1 MQPRAPARR
10 PAPGDEVTTKP
21 TPSGH
26 RTMALAAADELRR
39 RILSGEF
46 PEGFQLKQEALA
58 EDFGMSRIPIREA
71 LVQLESEGFVK
82 ILPHRGALLAEL
94 SPAEIG
100 ELFEL
105 RALLE
110 PRLLRQSAPR
120 LTAHD
125 YAALNRINAEYRAE
139 IRALNPG
146 RWGELN
152 TKLHLHLMSRADQPR
167 TLAIVTAL
175 LQNTDR
181 YTRLQL
187 SLTGR
192 GRIQAEKEHITLVRL
207 CRTGNVAG
215 ACKLL
220 AAHIQHAEQVL
231 VAFIVA
237 RAAAGPVRTELVVR
251 RNSRK
256 PRARR
261 ETASKLA

>member
-1 MQPRAPARR
+1 M
-10 PAPGDEVTTKP
+10 TTKP
-21 TPSGH
+21 TTLGH

-46 PEGFQLKQEALA
+46 PEGFQLKQDALA

-82 ILPHRGALLAEL
+82 ILPHRGALVAEL
-94 SPAEIG
+94 SPAEIS

-110 PRLLRQSAPR
+110 LRLLRLSAPR
-120 LTAHD
+120 LTADD
-125 YAALNRINAEYRAE
+125 YAALDRINAEYRAE
-139 IRALNPG
+139 MRALNPA

-152 TKLHLHLMSRADQPR
+152 TTLHLQLMSRAEQPR

-187 SLTGR
+187 SLTGS
-192 GRIQAEKEHITLVRL
+192 GRNRAEKEHATIVRL
-207 CRTGNVAG
+207 CRAG
-215 ACKLL
+215 DVTAACRLLTAHIRHAEEELL
-220 AAHIQHAEQVL
+220 AFIAARGRAPKGAPAKQV
-231 VAFIVA
+231 
-237 RAAAGPVRTELVVR
+237 AAAR
-251 RNSRK
+251 
-256 PRARR
+256 
-261 ETASKLA
+261 

>member
-1 MQPRAPARR
+1 MPAGTSRR
-10 PAPGDEVTTKP
+10 SVDATPP
-21 TPSGH
+21 TLGH

-46 PEGFQLKQEALA
+46 AEGFQLKQDALA
-58 EDFGMSRIPIREA
+58 ADFGMSRIPLREA
-71 LVQLESEGFVK
+71 LVQLESEGLVR
-82 ILPHRGALLAEL
+82 ILPHRGAQVSGL
-94 SPAEIG
+94 SHTEIS

-110 PRLLRQSAPR
+110 PRLLRLSAPR
-120 LTAHD
+120 LTAED
-125 YAALNRINAEYRAE
+125 FAALDAINAEYRVE

-152 TKLHLHLMSRADQPR
+152 TKLHLRLMSRAEQPR

-192 GRIQAEKEHITLVRL
+192 GRARAEKEHTAMVRL
-207 CRTGNVAG
+207 CHAGDVAA

-220 AAHIQHAEQVL
+220 TAHIRHAEAML
-231 VAFIVA
+231 VAFIRK
-237 RAAAGPVRTELVVR
+237 RAPAASVSSE
-251 RNSRK
+251 K
-256 PRARR
+256 
-261 ETASKLA
+261 

>member
-1 MQPRAPARR
+1 M
-10 PAPGDEVTTKP
+10 TTKP
-21 TPSGH
+21 ATLGH

-46 PEGFQLKQEALA
+46 PEGSQLKQDALA
-58 EDFGMSRIPIREA
+58 EAFGMSRIPIREA

-82 ILPHRGALLAEL
+82 ILPHRGALVAEM

-110 PRLLRQSAPR
+110 PRLLRRSAPR
-120 LTAHD
+120 LTADD
-125 YAALNRINAEYRAE
+125 YAALDRINTEYSAEMRTM
-139 IRALNPG
+139 NPA

-152 TKLHLHLMSRADQPR
+152 TRLHERLVSRADQPR

-187 SLTGR
+187 SLTRGGR
-192 GRIQAEKEHITLVRL
+192 ARAIEEHAALVQF
-207 CRTGNVAG
+207 CRDGDVTA

-220 AAHIQHAEQVL
+220 TAHIRNAE
-231 VAFIVA
+231 A
-237 RAAAGPVRTELVVR
+237 ELVDFIKAR
-251 RNSRK
+251 GSRNGQLRK
-256 PRARR
+256 M
-261 ETASKLA
+261 K

>member
-1 MQPRAPARR
+1 M
-10 PAPGDEVTTKP
+10 TTKP
-21 TPSGH
+21 TTLGH

-46 PEGFQLKQEALA
+46 PEGFQLKQDALA

-82 ILPHRGALLAEL
+82 ILPHRGALVAEL

-110 PRLLRQSAPR
+110 PRLLRRSAPR
-120 LTAHD
+120 LTPDD
-125 YAALNRINAEYRAE
+125 YAALDGINAVYSAE
-139 IRALNPG
+139 MRTMNPG

-152 TKLHLHLMSRADQPR
+152 TRLHLRLVSRADQPR

-187 SLTGR
+187 SLTRGGR
-192 GRIQAEKEHITLVRL
+192 ERAIDEHAALVRH
-207 CRTGNVAG
+207 CRDGDVPA

-220 AAHIQHAEQVL
+220 TAHIRHAE
-231 VAFIVA
+231 A
-237 RAAAGPVRTELVVR
+237 ELVEFIKARGR
-251 RNSRK
+251 RDDQPRK
-256 PRARR
+256 M
-261 ETASKLA
+261 K

>member
-1 MQPRAPARR
+1 
-10 PAPGDEVTTKP
+10 
-21 TPSGH
+21 
-26 RTMALAAADELRR
+26 MALAAADELRR

-46 PEGFQLKQEALA
+46 PEGFQLKQDALA

-71 LVQLESEGFVK
+71 LVQLESEGFVR
-82 ILPHRGALLAEL
+82 ILPHRGAQVSEL
-94 SPAEIG
+94 SQAEIR

-110 PRLLRQSAPR
+110 PRLLRESAPR
-120 LTAHD
+120 LTAED
-125 YAALNRINAEYRAE
+125 YAALDRINAEYRAE

-152 TKLHLHLMSRADQPR
+152 TRLHLHLMSRAEQPR

-192 GRIQAEKEHITLVRL
+192 GRTRAEKEHLTMVRL
-207 CRTGNVAG
+207 CQAG
-215 ACKLL
+215 DVTAACGLL
-220 AAHIQHAEQVL
+220 TAHIRHAESEL
-231 VAFIVA
+231 IDFIAA
-237 RAAAGPVRTELVVR
+237 RASARPVAPAEPASR
-251 RNSRK
+251 RK
-256 PRARR
+256 P
-261 ETASKLA
+261 

>member
-1 MQPRAPARR
+1 
-10 PAPGDEVTTKP
+10 
-21 TPSGH
+21 
-26 RTMALAAADELRR
+26 MALAAADELRR

-46 PEGFQLKQEALA
+46 PEGFQLKQDALA

-71 LVQLESEGFVK
+71 LVQLESEGFVR
-82 ILPHRGALLAEL
+82 ILPHRGAQVSEL
-94 SPAEIG
+94 SREEIR

-110 PRLLRQSAPR
+110 PRLLRLSAPR
-120 LTAHD
+120 LTAEDH
-125 YAALNRINAEYRAE
+125 AALDRINAEYRAE
-139 IRALNPG
+139 IQALNPG

-152 TKLHLHLMSRADQPR
+152 TKLHLQLMARAGQPR

-192 GRIQAEKEHITLVRL
+192 GRARAENEHAAMVRL
-207 CRTGNVAG
+207 CRTGEVTA

-220 AAHIQHAEQVL
+220 TAHIRHAGGEL
-231 VAFIVA
+231 VAFIDA
-237 RAAAGPVRTELVVR
+237 RASARPVAPAQPESR
-251 RNSRK
+251 RK
-256 PRARR
+256 P
-261 ETASKLA
+261 

>member
-1 MQPRAPARR
+1 
-10 PAPGDEVTTKP
+10 
-21 TPSGH
+21 
-26 RTMALAAADELRR
+26 MALAAADELRR

-46 PEGFQLKQEALA
+46 PEGFQLKQDALA
-58 EDFGMSRIPIREA
+58 EDLGMSRIPIREA

-82 ILPHRGALLAEL
+82 ILPHRGALVAEL
-94 SPAEIG
+94 SPAEIS

-110 PRLLRQSAPR
+110 PRLLRLSAPR
-120 LTAHD
+120 LTAQD
-125 YAALNRINAEYRAE
+125 YAALDRINAEYRAE

-192 GRIQAEKEHITLVRL
+192 GRLRAEKEHMTLVRL
-207 CRTGNVAG
+207 CRTGDMAA

-220 AAHIQHAEQVL
+220 AAHIKHAEQVL
-231 VAFIVA
+231 VALIAA
-237 RAAAGPVRTELVVR
+237 RAAAVPVRKVKPVGQKFR
-251 RNSRK
+251 RAVQGEIN
-256 PRARR
+256 
-261 ETASKLA
+261 